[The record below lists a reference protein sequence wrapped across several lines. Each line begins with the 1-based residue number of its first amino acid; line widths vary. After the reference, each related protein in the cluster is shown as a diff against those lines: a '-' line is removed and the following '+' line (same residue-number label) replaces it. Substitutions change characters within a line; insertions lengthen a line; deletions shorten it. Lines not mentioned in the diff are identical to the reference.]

1 MNHERAIKVSM
12 ALAGIRT
19 QSQLSESSG
28 VTQSAIS
35 NIISGKSKP
44 TRITIN
50 KLVMALGINVE
61 TYKLRGE

>member
-35 NIISGKSKP
+35 NIISGKSFP

-50 KLVMALGINVE
+50 KLVVALGINVE